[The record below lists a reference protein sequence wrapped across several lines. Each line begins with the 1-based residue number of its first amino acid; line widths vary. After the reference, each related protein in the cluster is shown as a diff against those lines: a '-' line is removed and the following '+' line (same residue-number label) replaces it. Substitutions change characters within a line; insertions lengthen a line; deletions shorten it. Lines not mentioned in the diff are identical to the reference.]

1 MQKRYGKIKEA
12 SVYAGVSVN
21 SIRKWLN
28 QGLTSFRL
36 GGMVL
41 IKFTDIDAFIE
52 HHAIILNN
60 QDKQELNGILKDM
73 GIT

>member
-1 MQKRYGKIKEA
+1 MQRCGKIKEA
-12 SVYAGVSVN
+12 SAYAGVSVN

-28 QGLTSFRL
+28 QGLTSYCL

-52 HHAIILNN
+52 HSAIMLND
-60 QDKQELNGILKDM
+60 QDKHELNGILEDM